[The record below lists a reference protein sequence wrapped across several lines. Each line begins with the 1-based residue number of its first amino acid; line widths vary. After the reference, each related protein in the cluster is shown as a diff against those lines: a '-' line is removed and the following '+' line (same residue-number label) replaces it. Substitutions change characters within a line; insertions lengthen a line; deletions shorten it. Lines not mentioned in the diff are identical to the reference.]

1 MTVLDASALI
11 AVLKNEPAAA
21 QVGDLLRRRPHP
33 SISGANLAEVVD
45 HLIRVDRLPTE
56 DVNDAI
62 DLLIA
67 GGLDVEP
74 YWLTHARRAAA
85 IRATYYHRTQNPISL
100 ADAACIATAR
110 LLATDLA
117 TSDPALARTARDL
130 GLEVI
135 PLPDSSGASPR

>member
-1 MTVLDASALI
+1 MDSL
-11 AVLKNEPAAA
+11 LK
-21 QVGDLLRRRPHP
+21 RRLPP

-45 HLIRVDRLPTE
+45 QWIRVDARPPDE
-56 DVNDAI
+56 VNDAI

-74 YWLTHARRAAA
+74 FWLTHARRAGVL
-85 IRATYYHRTQNPISL
+85 RADHYHRTRNPISL

-117 TSDPALARTARDL
+117 TTDPALARVARAL
-130 GLEVI
+130 GVDVI
-135 PLPDSSGASPR
+135 PLPNSRGQLP